1 LSKSDDSRSTD
12 QKATREIFDAPFT
25 ATAYAQVLNGHYGAQ
40 IDHNG
45 DFCAILLHVPH
56 DYSRLEKLTVVVAA
70 NAGLPSMNFRVV
82 CSYARNKEPFGT
94 YGGTIDYSFASA
106 QQIQEI
112 DISLSVA
119 GGAGVRSLK
128 AGDYLG
134 LEVSRNAGIVG
145 VNTNL
150 NVLGAR
156 LKYR

>member
-1 LSKSDDSRSTD
+1 MSTESQRHAD
-12 QKATREIFDAPFT
+12 QKATREIFAAPFT
-25 ATAYAQVLNGHYGAQ
+25 ATAYAQAGNGHYGAQ

-56 DYSRLEKLTVVVAA
+56 DYSRLINLTVVVAA

-82 CSYARNKEPFGT
+82 CSYARNKEPYGT
-94 YGGTIDYSFASA
+94 YGGTIDYRFASA
-106 QQIQEI
+106 QQVQEI
-112 DISLSVA
+112 DVSLSVA
-119 GGAGVRSLK
+119 GGAGVRTLK

-134 LEVSRNAGIVG
+134 LEVSRNAAIIG